1 MIKFRRTNL
10 KKYIYMIIIDS
21 SVISTKS
28 DIQNI
33 ADVSTDS
40 ETKIVEI
47 DITTD
52 QSGLGSVSKLTGFR
66 FLDMEILSAVVS
78 SHYCCSTCNQ
88 ASLIWSEKFSR
99 RKGLASALVIE
110 CSLWYYNKNIY
121 IYIFITSQK
130 ETQRHLKLML

>member
-10 KKYIYMIIIDS
+10 KKYIYRIIIDS

-88 ASLIWSEKFSR
+88 ASLI
-99 RKGLASALVIE
+99 
-110 CSLWYYNKNIY
+110 
-121 IYIFITSQK
+121 
-130 ETQRHLKLML
+130 

>member
-1 MIKFRRTNL
+1 MN
-10 KKYIYMIIIDS
+10 IIDS

-33 ADVSTDS
+33 ADVSTAS

-52 QSGLGSVSKLTGFR
+52 QSGLGYVSKLTGFG

-78 SHYCCSTCNQ
+78 SHCCCSTCNQ
-88 ASLIWSEKFSR
+88 ASLI
-99 RKGLASALVIE
+99 
-110 CSLWYYNKNIY
+110 
-121 IYIFITSQK
+121 
-130 ETQRHLKLML
+130 